1 MDNQQQRH
9 DPIRDRYFTSVK
21 AADSASGWLFYVAAA
36 LSFAAL
42 LVKKTEMPVVYDL
55 VQSAFVLVV
64 IAVFVIGLVI
74 RLYLTPRAE
83 EMRRKD
89 LFSKAF
95 RIPLTHEQTTGYYN
109 NDQSNPIRFLGV
121 AYMENSFFSKAVLLK
136 MARHERIKVSIYIVC
151 FLGAVLNRNTDLAF
165 AATAAAAIFSEQMFS
180 RWFRL
185 EWLRSRC
192 EGTYN
197 DLYALLQS
205 SPNSIILQAKVF
217 EAATSYETSKANA
230 GITFS
235 EKIFLKLNPTLSAE
249 WEQVKQILKLK

>member
-1 MDNQQQRH
+1 
-9 DPIRDRYFTSVK
+9 
-21 AADSASGWLFYVAAA
+21 
-36 LSFAAL
+36 
-42 LVKKTEMPVVYDL
+42 
-55 VQSAFVLVV
+55 
-64 IAVFVIGLVI
+64 LVI

-89 LFSKAF
+89 LSSKAF
-95 RIPLTHEQTTGYYN
+95 KVALTHEQTVGYYN
-109 NDQSNPIRFLGV
+109 NDQSNPSRFLGV

-136 MARHERIKVSIYIVC
+136 MSQHERIKVSIYIVC

-165 AATAAAAIFSEQMFS
+165 AATAATAVFSEQILS
-180 RWFRL
+180 RWFRV

-197 DLYALLQS
+197 DLYALFQS
-205 SPNSIILQAKVF
+205 SPNSIILNAKVF

-230 GITFS
+230 GITFT

-249 WEQVKQILKLK
+249 WEQIKQILKLK